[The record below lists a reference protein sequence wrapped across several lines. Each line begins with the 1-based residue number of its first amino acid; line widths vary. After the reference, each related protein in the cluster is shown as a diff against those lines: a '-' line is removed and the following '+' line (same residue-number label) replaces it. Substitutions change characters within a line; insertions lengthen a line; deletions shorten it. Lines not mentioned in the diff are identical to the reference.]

1 MYTTNES
8 MNNLSLVG
16 ILWDIIRI
24 KPTKKYEE
32 NFHVNIWINFFVTDF
47 FNFRTKGITF

>member
-32 NFHVNIWINFFVTDF
+32 NYNEHMDKFFCY
-47 FNFRTKGITF
+47 

>member
-32 NFHVNIWINFFVTDF
+32 NYNVNIWINFFVTDF
-47 FNFRTKGITF
+47 LTLELKELP